1 MARNIFSIVKSL
13 VIVVVSVFALAACTA
28 EGADYSTYKAKE
40 DIVRG
45 TKYTNTLV
53 HNLDSTKSS
62 ARDNMVATCTIET
75 VENGNVVE
83 GSAHKETAN
92 PLMECS
98 IFVTKDDY
106 TITEDQINCSA
117 ISTNILRN
125 QTSKSVANNGTEA
138 SDTVVVTISDGQIV
152 KCPSTITSYKTTDG
166 HAFGT
171 VELSNAKLVSIENTN
186 ISAGT
191 RAATYVKT
199 TLRTMYK
206 MALTYVEKNVEGTP
220 ASYTVYLTA
229 AATRRVIAD
238 NAIAS
243 VTVENK
249 NREVI
254 DDNTEKV
261 SFEEVI
267 TMTDG
272 EVVRNAKSMILNREF
287 KGIAAYEKFVS
298 NFAFNLANVNG
309 IANGTEA
316 QVSNAEGWT
325 VYGKTDS
332 YSANISNGAAADAFA
347 TAYTLY
353 HERAN
358 YKDANVEVS
367 FEYVDVNV
375 NEAKNEVSNVNSDKS
390 GYDKAIYDNA
400 IRTSYMGYTQN
411 IAEQVYLYKTARAIS
426 GYDYRDA
433 QLVVNDNN
441 VIASVV
447 FVTRYNDGTEETEKV
462 SKTFARSLTCTSNW
476 TAFENNSDQFTHMLN
491 VKLAGQ
497 DKKNDGEWAWVN
509 ETRTITNIA
518 SLASSE
524 QTNSWTSVD
533 PNSIT
538 FSRQGQT
545 YTFGEIEFKAVDEE
559 GKVTLSSDEDEK
571 SVFDYSAKVNVT
583 FGSNTIS
590 SVAPGK
596 IIVAKEIKGDFPA
609 EWGKFVSAVCTV
621 SHNETKTDWVYAW
634 SLHFEN
640 GTLPV
645 IVGKDAA
652 NATVDQ
658 SLFDTD
664 TNTRFNG
671 AGYKNGKWQNAI
683 AQDNDHYM
691 LWTNT
696 NGSALN
702 TMLYPTATMWNW
714 NNGHNTVFTSDFTF
728 SIENNGKTLKVMKN
742 GQEFASYRASSK

>member
-13 VIVVVSVFALAACTA
+13 LVVSVIALSSCTD
-28 EGADYSTYKAKE
+28 EGAETSTYKVKE
-40 DIVRG
+40 NIVIG

-53 HNLDSTKSS
+53 HNIDSTKTD
-62 ARDNMVATCTIET
+62 ARDRMVATCTIEK
-75 VENGNVVE
+75 VENGEVVD
-83 GSAHKETAN
+83 GSSRKEVAN
-92 PLMECS
+92 PLMECN

-106 TITEDQINCSA
+106 TITEEQINCNA

-125 QTSKSVANNGTEA
+125 QTSKSVANNGTEI
-138 SDTVVVTISDGQIV
+138 SDTVVVAVSDGQIV
-152 KCPSTITSYKTTDG
+152 KCPSTITSYKTSDG

-171 VELSNAKLVSIENTN
+171 VELSSAKLVSIENTE
-186 ISAGT
+186 ISTGT

-199 TLRTMYK
+199 TFRTMYK
-206 MALTYVEKNVEGTP
+206 MALTYVEKNVETP

-272 EVVRNAKSMILNREF
+272 EVVRNSKSMILNREF

-298 NFAFNLANVNG
+298 NFAYKLANVNG

-347 TAYTLY
+347 TSYTLY

-375 NEAKNEVSNVNSDKS
+375 SEAKNEVSNVTSDKS

-400 IRTSYMGYTQN
+400 IRTSYMGYAQN

-476 TAFENNSDQFTHMLN
+476 TAFENNSEQFTHMLN

-497 DKKNDGEWAWVN
+497 DKNNDGEWSWVN

-524 QTNSWTSVD
+524 QINSWTSVD

-538 FSRQGQT
+538 FSREGQT
-545 YTFGEIEFKAVDEE
+545 YTFGEIEFNAVDEE
-559 GKVTLSSDEDEK
+559 GKVSMSSDEEEK
-571 SVFDYSAKVNVT
+571 SVFAYSAKVNVT

-590 SVAPGK
+590 SVAPGT

-609 EWGKFVSAVCTV
+609 EWGKFVSATCTL
-621 SHNETKTDWVYAW
+621 SHNETKSDWVYAW

-652 NATVDQ
+652 NATIDQ

-683 AQDNDHYM
+683 AQDGDHYL

-696 NGSALN
+696 NGSVLN
-702 TMLYPTATMWNW
+702 TLIFSTATMWKW
-714 NNGHNTVFTSDFTF
+714 NHGHNTVFTSDFTF
-728 SIENNGKTLKVMKN
+728 SIENDGKTLKVMKN

>member
-13 VIVVVSVFALAACTA
+13 LVVSVIALSSCTD
-28 EGADYSTYKAKE
+28 EGAETSTYKVKE
-40 DIVRG
+40 NIVVG

-53 HNLDSTKSS
+53 HNLDSTKTD
-62 ARDNMVATCTIET
+62 ARDRMVATCTIEK
-75 VENGNVVE
+75 VENGEVVD
-83 GSAHKETAN
+83 GSSRKEVAN
-92 PLMECS
+92 PLMECN

-106 TITEDQINCSA
+106 TITEEQINCNA

-125 QTSKSVANNGTEA
+125 QTSKSVANNGTEV
-138 SDTVVVTISDGQIV
+138 SDTVVVAVSDGQIV
-152 KCPSTITSYKTTDG
+152 KCPSTITSYKTSDG

-171 VELSNAKLVSIENTN
+171 VELSGAKLVSIENTE
-186 ISAGT
+186 ISTGT

-199 TLRTMYK
+199 TFRTMYK
-206 MALTYVEKNVEGTP
+206 MALTYVEKNVETP

-272 EVVRNAKSMILNREF
+272 EVVRNSKSMILNREF

-298 NFAFNLANVNG
+298 NFAYKLANVNG

-347 TAYTLY
+347 TSYTLY

-375 NEAKNEVSNVNSDKS
+375 SEAKNEVSNVTSDKS

-476 TAFENNSDQFTHMLN
+476 TAFENNSEQFTHMLN

-497 DKKNDGEWAWVN
+497 DKNNDGEWSWVN

-524 QTNSWTSVD
+524 QINSWTSVD

-538 FSRQGQT
+538 FSREGQT
-545 YTFGEIEFKAVDEE
+545 YTFGEIEFNAVDEE
-559 GKVTLSSDEDEK
+559 GKVSMSSDEEEK
-571 SVFDYSAKVNVT
+571 SVFAYSAKVNVT

-590 SVAPGK
+590 SVAPGT

-609 EWGKFVSAVCTV
+609 EWGKFVSATCTL
-621 SHNETKTDWVYAW
+621 SHNETKSDWVYAW

-652 NATVDQ
+652 NATIDQ

-683 AQDNDHYM
+683 AQDGDHYL

-696 NGSALN
+696 NGSVLN
-702 TMLYPTATMWNW
+702 TLIFSTATMWKW
-714 NNGHNTVFTSDFTF
+714 NHGHNTVFTSDFTF
-728 SIENNGKTLKVMKN
+728 SIENDGKTLKVMKN

>member
-13 VIVVVSVFALAACTA
+13 LVVSVIALSACTD
-28 EGADYSTYKAKE
+28 EGAETSTYKVKE
-40 DIVRG
+40 NIVVG

-53 HNLDSTKSS
+53 HNLDSTKTD
-62 ARDNMVATCTIET
+62 ARDRMVATCTIEK
-75 VENGNVVE
+75 VENGEVVD
-83 GSAHKETAN
+83 GSSRKEVAN

-106 TITEDQINCSA
+106 TITEEQINCSVVA
-117 ISTNILRN
+117 SNILRN
-125 QTSKSVANNGTEA
+125 QTSKSVANNGTEI
-138 SDTVVVTISDGQIV
+138 SDTVVVAVSDGQIV
-152 KCPSTITSYKTTDG
+152 KCPSTITSYKTSDG

-171 VELSNAKLVSIENTN
+171 VELSSAKLVSIENTE
-186 ISAGT
+186 ISTGT

-199 TLRTMYK
+199 TFRTMYK
-206 MALTYVEKNVEGTP
+206 MALTYVEKNVETP

-272 EVVRNAKSMILNREF
+272 EVVRNSKSMILNREF

-298 NFAFNLANVNG
+298 NFAYKLANVNG

-347 TAYTLY
+347 TSYTLY

-375 NEAKNEVSNVNSDKS
+375 SEAKNEVSNVTSDKS

-400 IRTSYMGYTQN
+400 IRTSYMGYAQN

-476 TAFENNSDQFTHMLN
+476 TAFENNSEQFTHMLN

-497 DKKNDGEWAWVN
+497 DKNNDGEWSWVN

-524 QTNSWTSVD
+524 QINSWTSVD

-538 FSRQGQT
+538 FSREGQT
-545 YTFGEIEFKAVDEE
+545 YTFGEIEFNAVDEE
-559 GKVTLSSDEDEK
+559 GKVSMSSDEEEK
-571 SVFDYSAKVNVT
+571 SVFAYSAKVNVT

-590 SVAPGK
+590 SVAPGT

-609 EWGKFVSAVCTV
+609 EWGKFVSATCTL
-621 SHNETKTDWVYAW
+621 SHNETKSDWVYAW

-652 NATVDQ
+652 NATIDQ

-683 AQDNDHYM
+683 AQDGDHYL

-696 NGSALN
+696 NGSVLN
-702 TMLYPTATMWNW
+702 TLIFSTATMWKW
-714 NNGHNTVFTSDFTF
+714 NHGHNTVFTSDFTF
-728 SIENNGKTLKVMKN
+728 SIENDGKTLKVMKN
-742 GQEFASYRASSK
+742 GKEFASYRASSK

>member
-13 VIVVVSVFALAACTA
+13 LVVSVIALSSCTD
-28 EGADYSTYKAKE
+28 EGAETSTYKVKE
-40 DIVRG
+40 NIVVG

-53 HNLDSTKSS
+53 HNLDSTKTD
-62 ARDNMVATCTIET
+62 ARDRMVATCTIEK
-75 VENGNVVE
+75 VENGEVVD
-83 GSAHKETAN
+83 GSSRKEVAN
-92 PLMECS
+92 PLMECN

-106 TITEDQINCSA
+106 TITEEQINCNA

-125 QTSKSVANNGTEA
+125 QTSKSVANNGTEV
-138 SDTVVVTISDGQIV
+138 SDTVVVAVSDGQIV
-152 KCPSTITSYKTTDG
+152 KCPSTITSYKTSDG

-171 VELSNAKLVSIENTN
+171 VELSSAKLVSIENTE
-186 ISAGT
+186 ISTGT

-199 TLRTMYK
+199 TFRTMYK
-206 MALTYVEKNVEGTP
+206 MALTYVEKNVETP

-272 EVVRNAKSMILNREF
+272 EVVRNSKSMILNREF

-298 NFAFNLANVNG
+298 NFAYKLANVNG

-347 TAYTLY
+347 TSYTLY

-375 NEAKNEVSNVNSDKS
+375 SEAKNEVSNVTSDKS

-476 TAFENNSDQFTHMLN
+476 TAFENNSEQFTHMLN

-497 DKKNDGEWAWVN
+497 DKNNDGEWSWVN

-524 QTNSWTSVD
+524 QINSWTSVD

-538 FSRQGQT
+538 FSREGQT
-545 YTFGEIEFKAVDEE
+545 YTFGEIEFNAVDEE
-559 GKVTLSSDEDEK
+559 GKVSMSSDEEEK
-571 SVFDYSAKVNVT
+571 SVFAYSAKVNVT

-590 SVAPGK
+590 SVAPGT

-609 EWGKFVSAVCTV
+609 EWGKFVSATCTL
-621 SHNETKTDWVYAW
+621 SHNETKSDWVYAW

-652 NATVDQ
+652 NATIDQ

-683 AQDNDHYM
+683 AQDGDHYL

-696 NGSALN
+696 NGSVLN
-702 TMLYPTATMWNW
+702 TLIFSTATMWKW
-714 NNGHNTVFTSDFTF
+714 NHGHNTVFTSDFTF
-728 SIENNGKTLKVMKN
+728 SIENDGKTLKVMKN

>member
-13 VIVVVSVFALAACTA
+13 LVVSVIALSACTD
-28 EGADYSTYKAKE
+28 EGAETSTYKVKE
-40 DIVRG
+40 NIVVG

-53 HNLDSTKSS
+53 HNLDSTKTD
-62 ARDNMVATCTIET
+62 ARDRMVATCTIEK
-75 VENGNVVE
+75 VENGEVVD
-83 GSAHKETAN
+83 GSSRKEVAN
-92 PLMECS
+92 PLMKCN

-106 TITEDQINCSA
+106 TITEEQINCNA

-125 QTSKSVANNGTEA
+125 QTSKSVANNGTEV
-138 SDTVVVTISDGQIV
+138 SDTVVVAVSDGQIV
-152 KCPSTITSYKTTDG
+152 KCPSTITSYKTSDG

-171 VELSNAKLVSIENTN
+171 VELSSAKLVSIENTE
-186 ISAGT
+186 ISTGT
-191 RAATYVKT
+191 RAATYVKAT
-199 TLRTMYK
+199 FRTMYK
-206 MALTYVEKNVEGTP
+206 MALTYVEKNVETP

-272 EVVRNAKSMILNREF
+272 EVVRNSKSMILNRKF

-298 NFAFNLANVNG
+298 NFAYKLANVNG

-347 TAYTLY
+347 TSYTLY

-375 NEAKNEVSNVNSDKS
+375 SEAKNEVSNVTSDKS

-400 IRTSYMGYTQN
+400 IRTSYMGYAQN

-476 TAFENNSDQFTHMLN
+476 TAFENNSEQFTHMLN

-497 DKKNDGEWAWVN
+497 DKNNDGEWSWVN

-524 QTNSWTSVD
+524 QINSWTSVD

-538 FSRQGQT
+538 FSREGQT
-545 YTFGEIEFKAVDEE
+545 YTFGEIEFNAVDEE
-559 GKVTLSSDEDEK
+559 GKVSMSSDEEEK
-571 SVFDYSAKVNVT
+571 SVFAYSAKVNVT

-590 SVAPGK
+590 SVAPGT

-609 EWGKFVSAVCTV
+609 EWGKFVSATCTL
-621 SHNETKTDWVYAW
+621 SHNETKSDWVYAW

-652 NATVDQ
+652 NATIDQ

-683 AQDNDHYM
+683 AQDGDHYL

-696 NGSALN
+696 NGSVLN
-702 TMLYPTATMWNW
+702 TLIFSTATMWKW
-714 NNGHNTVFTSDFTF
+714 NHGHNTVFTSDFTF
-728 SIENNGKTLKVMKN
+728 SIENDGKTLKVMKN
-742 GQEFASYRASSK
+742 GKEFASYRASSK

>member
-13 VIVVVSVFALAACTA
+13 LVVSVIALSSCTD
-28 EGADYSTYKAKE
+28 EGAETSTYKVKE
-40 DIVRG
+40 NIVIG

-53 HNLDSTKSS
+53 HNIDSTKTD
-62 ARDNMVATCTIET
+62 ARDRMVATCTIEK
-75 VENGNVVE
+75 VENGEVVD
-83 GSAHKETAN
+83 GSSRKEVAN
-92 PLMECS
+92 PLMECN

-106 TITEDQINCSA
+106 TITEEQINCNA

-125 QTSKSVANNGTEA
+125 QTSKSVANNGTEV
-138 SDTVVVTISDGQIV
+138 SDTVVVAVSDGQIV
-152 KCPSTITSYKTTDG
+152 KCPSTITSYKTSDG

-171 VELSNAKLVSIENTN
+171 VELSSAKLVSIENTE
-186 ISAGT
+186 ISTGT

-199 TLRTMYK
+199 TFRTMYK
-206 MALTYVEKNVEGTP
+206 MALTYVEKNVETP
-220 ASYTVYLTA
+220 AYYTVYLTA

-272 EVVRNAKSMILNREF
+272 EVVRNSKSMILNREF

-298 NFAFNLANVNG
+298 NFAYKLANVNG

-347 TAYTLY
+347 TSYTLY

-375 NEAKNEVSNVNSDKS
+375 SEAKNEVSNVTSDKS

-476 TAFENNSDQFTHMLN
+476 TAFENNSEQFTHMLN

-497 DKKNDGEWAWVN
+497 DKNNDGEWSWVN

-524 QTNSWTSVD
+524 QINSWTSVD

-538 FSRQGQT
+538 FSREGQT
-545 YTFGEIEFKAVDEE
+545 YTFGEIEFNAVDEE
-559 GKVTLSSDEDEK
+559 GKVSMSSDEEEK
-571 SVFDYSAKVNVT
+571 SVFAYSAKVNVT

-590 SVAPGK
+590 SVAPGT

-609 EWGKFVSAVCTV
+609 EWGKFVSATCTL
-621 SHNETKTDWVYAW
+621 SHNETKSDWVYAW

-652 NATVDQ
+652 NATIDQ

-683 AQDNDHYM
+683 AQDGDHYL

-696 NGSALN
+696 NGSVLN
-702 TMLYPTATMWNW
+702 TLIFSTATMWKW
-714 NNGHNTVFTSDFTF
+714 NHGHNTVFTSDFTF
-728 SIENNGKTLKVMKN
+728 SIENDGKTLKVMKN

>member
-13 VIVVVSVFALAACTA
+13 LVVSVIALSACTD
-28 EGADYSTYKAKE
+28 EGAETSTYKVKE
-40 DIVRG
+40 NIVVG
-45 TKYTNTLV
+45 TKYTNTLL
-53 HNLDSTKSS
+53 HNIDSTKTD
-62 ARDNMVATCTIET
+62 ARDRMVATCTIEK
-75 VENGNVVE
+75 VENGEVVD
-83 GSAHKETAN
+83 GSARKEVAN
-92 PLMECS
+92 PLMECN

-106 TITEDQINCSA
+106 TITEEQINCNA

-125 QTSKSVANNGTEA
+125 QTSKSVANNGTEV
-138 SDTVVVTISDGQIV
+138 SDTVVVAVSDGQIV
-152 KCPSTITSYKTTDG
+152 KCPSTITSYKTSDG

-171 VELSNAKLVSIENTN
+171 VELSSAKLVSIENTE
-186 ISAGT
+186 ISTGT

-199 TLRTMYK
+199 TFRTMYK
-206 MALTYVEKNVEGTP
+206 MALTYVEKNVETP

-272 EVVRNAKSMILNREF
+272 EVVRNSKSMILNREF

-298 NFAFNLANVNG
+298 NFAYKLANVNG

-347 TAYTLY
+347 TSYTLY

-375 NEAKNEVSNVNSDKS
+375 SEAKNEVSNVTSDKS

-400 IRTSYMGYTQN
+400 IRTSYMGYAQN

-476 TAFENNSDQFTHMLN
+476 TAFENNSEQFTHMLN

-497 DKKNDGEWAWVN
+497 DKNNDGEWSWVN

-524 QTNSWTSVD
+524 QINSWTSVD

-538 FSRQGQT
+538 FSREGQT
-545 YTFGEIEFKAVDEE
+545 YTFGEIEFNAVDEE
-559 GKVTLSSDEDEK
+559 GKVSMSSDEEEK
-571 SVFDYSAKVNVT
+571 SVFAYSAKVNVT

-590 SVAPGK
+590 SVAPGT

-609 EWGKFVSAVCTV
+609 EWGKFVSATCTL
-621 SHNETKTDWVYAW
+621 SHNETKSDWVYAW

-652 NATVDQ
+652 NATIDQ

-691 LWTNT
+691 MWTNT
-696 NGSALN
+696 NGSVL
-702 TMLYPTATMWNW
+702 TTLIFPTATMWKW
-714 NNGHNTVFTSDFTF
+714 NHGHNTVFTSDFTF
-728 SIENNGKTLKVMKN
+728 SIENDGKTLKVMKN
-742 GQEFASYRASSK
+742 GKEFASYRASSK

>member
-13 VIVVVSVFALAACTA
+13 LVVSVIALSSCTD
-28 EGADYSTYKAKE
+28 EGAETSTYKVKE
-40 DIVRG
+40 NIVIG

-53 HNLDSTKSS
+53 HNIDSTKTD
-62 ARDNMVATCTIET
+62 ARDRMVATCTIEK
-75 VENGNVVE
+75 VENGEVVD
-83 GSAHKETAN
+83 GSSRKEVAN

-106 TITEDQINCSA
+106 TITEEQINCNA

-125 QTSKSVANNGTEA
+125 QTSKSVANNGTEV
-138 SDTVVVTISDGQIV
+138 SDTVVVAVSDGQIV
-152 KCPSTITSYKTTDG
+152 KCPSTITSYKTSDG

-171 VELSNAKLVSIENTN
+171 VELSSAKLVSIENTE
-186 ISAGT
+186 ISTGT

-199 TLRTMYK
+199 TFRTMYK
-206 MALTYVEKNVEGTP
+206 MALTYVEKNVETP

-272 EVVRNAKSMILNREF
+272 EVVRNSKSMILNREF

-298 NFAFNLANVNG
+298 NFAYKLANVNG
-309 IANGTEA
+309 IANATEA

-347 TAYTLY
+347 TSYTLY

-375 NEAKNEVSNVNSDKS
+375 SEAKNEVSNVTSDKS

-476 TAFENNSDQFTHMLN
+476 TAFENNSEQFTHMLN

-497 DKKNDGEWAWVN
+497 DKNNDGEWSWVN

-524 QTNSWTSVD
+524 QINSWTSVD

-538 FSRQGQT
+538 FSREGQT
-545 YTFGEIEFKAVDEE
+545 YTFGEIEFNAVDEE
-559 GKVTLSSDEDEK
+559 GKVSMSSDEEEK
-571 SVFDYSAKVNVT
+571 SVFAYSAKVNVT

-590 SVAPGK
+590 SVAPGT

-609 EWGKFVSAVCTV
+609 EWGKFVSATCTL
-621 SHNETKTDWVYAW
+621 SHNETKSDWVYAW

-652 NATVDQ
+652 NATIDQ

-683 AQDNDHYM
+683 AQDGDHYL

-696 NGSALN
+696 NGSVLN
-702 TMLYPTATMWNW
+702 TLIFSTATMWKW
-714 NNGHNTVFTSDFTF
+714 NHGHNTVFTSDFTF
-728 SIENNGKTLKVMKN
+728 SIENDGKTLKVMKN

>member
-13 VIVVVSVFALAACTA
+13 LVVSVIALSSCTD
-28 EGADYSTYKAKE
+28 EGAETSTYKVKE
-40 DIVRG
+40 NIVIG

-53 HNLDSTKSS
+53 HNIDSTKTD
-62 ARDNMVATCTIET
+62 ARDRMVATCTIEK
-75 VENGNVVE
+75 VENGEVVD
-83 GSAHKETAN
+83 GSSRKEVAN
-92 PLMECS
+92 PLMECN

-106 TITEDQINCSA
+106 TITEEQINCNA

-125 QTSKSVANNGTEA
+125 QTSKSVANNGTEV
-138 SDTVVVTISDGQIV
+138 SDTVVVAVSDGQIV
-152 KCPSTITSYKTTDG
+152 KCPSTITSYKTSDG

-171 VELSNAKLVSIENTN
+171 VELSSAKLVSIENTE
-186 ISAGT
+186 ISTGT

-199 TLRTMYK
+199 TFRTMYK
-206 MALTYVEKNVEGTP
+206 MALTYVEKNVETP

-272 EVVRNAKSMILNREF
+272 EVVRNSKSMILNREF

-298 NFAFNLANVNG
+298 NFAYKLANVNG

-347 TAYTLY
+347 TSYTLY

-375 NEAKNEVSNVNSDKS
+375 SEAKNEVSNVTSDKS

-400 IRTSYMGYTQN
+400 IRTSYMGYAQN

-476 TAFENNSDQFTHMLN
+476 TAFENNSEQFTHMLN

-497 DKKNDGEWAWVN
+497 DKNNDGEWSWVN

-524 QTNSWTSVD
+524 QINSWTSVD

-538 FSRQGQT
+538 FSREGQT
-545 YTFGEIEFKAVDEE
+545 YTFGEIEFNAVDEE
-559 GKVTLSSDEDEK
+559 GKVSMSSDEEEK
-571 SVFDYSAKVNVT
+571 SVFAYSAKVNVT

-590 SVAPGK
+590 SVAPGT

-609 EWGKFVSAVCTV
+609 EWGKFVSATCTL
-621 SHNETKTDWVYAW
+621 SHNETKSDWVYAW

-652 NATVDQ
+652 NATIDQ

-683 AQDNDHYM
+683 AQDGDHYL

-696 NGSALN
+696 NGSVLN
-702 TMLYPTATMWNW
+702 TLIFSTATMWKW
-714 NNGHNTVFTSDFTF
+714 NHGHNTVFTSDFTF
-728 SIENNGKTLKVMKN
+728 SIENDGKTLKVMKN

>member
-13 VIVVVSVFALAACTA
+13 LVVSVIALSSCTD
-28 EGADYSTYKAKE
+28 EGAETSTYKVKE
-40 DIVRG
+40 NIVIG

-53 HNLDSTKSS
+53 HNIDSTKTD
-62 ARDNMVATCTIET
+62 ARDRMVATCTIEK
-75 VENGNVVE
+75 VENGEVVD
-83 GSAHKETAN
+83 GSSRKEVAN
-92 PLMECS
+92 PLMECN

-106 TITEDQINCSA
+106 TITEDQINCSVVA
-117 ISTNILRN
+117 SNILRN
-125 QTSKSVANNGTEA
+125 QTSKSVANNGTEI
-138 SDTVVVTISDGQIV
+138 SDTVVVAVSDGQIV
-152 KCPSTITSYKTTDG
+152 KCPSTITSYKTSDG

-171 VELSNAKLVSIENTN
+171 VELSSAKLVSIENTE
-186 ISAGT
+186 ISTGT

-199 TLRTMYK
+199 TFRTMYK
-206 MALTYVEKNVEGTP
+206 MALTYVEKNVETP

-272 EVVRNAKSMILNREF
+272 EVVRNSKSMILNREF

-298 NFAFNLANVNG
+298 NFAYKLANVNG

-347 TAYTLY
+347 TSYTLY

-375 NEAKNEVSNVNSDKS
+375 SEAKNEVSNVTSDKS

-400 IRTSYMGYTQN
+400 IRTSYMGYAQN

-476 TAFENNSDQFTHMLN
+476 TAFENNSEQFTHMLN

-497 DKKNDGEWAWVN
+497 DKNNDGEWSWVN

-524 QTNSWTSVD
+524 QINSWTSVD

-538 FSRQGQT
+538 FSREGQT
-545 YTFGEIEFKAVDEE
+545 YTFGEIEFNAVDEE
-559 GKVTLSSDEDEK
+559 GKVSMSSDEEEK
-571 SVFDYSAKVNVT
+571 SVFAYSAKVNVT

-590 SVAPGK
+590 SVAPGT

-609 EWGKFVSAVCTV
+609 EWGKFVSATCTL
-621 SHNETKTDWVYAW
+621 SHNETKSDWVYAW

-652 NATVDQ
+652 NATIDQ

-683 AQDNDHYM
+683 AQDGDHYL

-696 NGSALN
+696 NGSVLN
-702 TMLYPTATMWNW
+702 TLIFSTATMWKW
-714 NNGHNTVFTSDFTF
+714 NHGHNTVFTSDFTF
-728 SIENNGKTLKVMKN
+728 SIENDGKTLKVMKN

>member
-13 VIVVVSVFALAACTA
+13 LVVSVIALSACTD
-28 EGADYSTYKAKE
+28 EGAETSTYKVKE
-40 DIVRG
+40 NIVVG
-45 TKYTNTLV
+45 TKYTNTLL
-53 HNLDSTKSS
+53 HNIDSTKTD
-62 ARDNMVATCTIET
+62 ARDRMVATCTIEK
-75 VENGNVVE
+75 VENGEVVD
-83 GSAHKETAN
+83 GSSRKEVAN
-92 PLMECS
+92 PLMECN

-106 TITEDQINCSA
+106 TITEEQINCNA

-125 QTSKSVANNGTEA
+125 QTSKSVANNGTEV
-138 SDTVVVTISDGQIV
+138 SDTVVVAVSDGQIV
-152 KCPSTITSYKTTDG
+152 KCPSTITSYKTSDG

-171 VELSNAKLVSIENTN
+171 VELSSAKLVSIENTE
-186 ISAGT
+186 ISTGT

-199 TLRTMYK
+199 TFRTMYK
-206 MALTYVEKNVEGTP
+206 MALTYVEKNVETP

-272 EVVRNAKSMILNREF
+272 EVVRNSKSMILNREF

-298 NFAFNLANVNG
+298 NFAYKLANVNG

-347 TAYTLY
+347 TSYTLY

-375 NEAKNEVSNVNSDKS
+375 SEAKNEVSNVTSDKS

-400 IRTSYMGYTQN
+400 IRTSYMGYAQN

-476 TAFENNSDQFTHMLN
+476 TAFENNSEQFTHMLN

-497 DKKNDGEWAWVN
+497 DKNNDGEWSWVN

-524 QTNSWTSVD
+524 QINSWTSVD

-538 FSRQGQT
+538 FSREGQT
-545 YTFGEIEFKAVDEE
+545 YTFGEIEFNAVDEE
-559 GKVTLSSDEDEK
+559 GKVSMSSDEEEK
-571 SVFDYSAKVNVT
+571 SVFAYSAKVNVT

-590 SVAPGK
+590 SVAPGT

-609 EWGKFVSAVCTV
+609 EWGKFVSATCTL
-621 SHNETKTDWVYAW
+621 SHNETKSDWVYAW

-652 NATVDQ
+652 NATIDQ

-691 LWTNT
+691 MWTNT
-696 NGSALN
+696 NGSVL
-702 TMLYPTATMWNW
+702 TTLIFPTATMWKW
-714 NNGHNTVFTSDFTF
+714 NHGHNTVFTSDFTF
-728 SIENNGKTLKVMKN
+728 SIENDGKTLKVMKN

>member
-13 VIVVVSVFALAACTA
+13 LVVSVIALSACTD
-28 EGADYSTYKAKE
+28 EGAETSTYKVKE
-40 DIVRG
+40 NIVIG
-45 TKYTNTLV
+45 TKYTNTLL
-53 HNLDSTKSS
+53 HNIDSTKTD
-62 ARDNMVATCTIET
+62 ARDRMVATCTIEK
-75 VENGNVVE
+75 VENGEVVD
-83 GSAHKETAN
+83 GSSRKEVAN
-92 PLMECS
+92 PLMECN

-106 TITEDQINCSA
+106 TITEEQINCNA

-125 QTSKSVANNGTEA
+125 QTSKSVANNGTEV
-138 SDTVVVTISDGQIV
+138 SDTVVVAVSDGQIV
-152 KCPSTITSYKTTDG
+152 KCPSTITSYKTSDG

-171 VELSNAKLVSIENTN
+171 VELSSAKLVSIENTE
-186 ISAGT
+186 ISTGT

-199 TLRTMYK
+199 TFRTMYK
-206 MALTYVEKNVEGTP
+206 MALTYVEKNVETP

-272 EVVRNAKSMILNREF
+272 EVVRNSKSMILNREF

-298 NFAFNLANVNG
+298 NFAYKLANVNG

-347 TAYTLY
+347 TSYTLY

-375 NEAKNEVSNVNSDKS
+375 SEAKNEVSNVTSDKS

-400 IRTSYMGYTQN
+400 IRTSYMGYAQN

-476 TAFENNSDQFTHMLN
+476 TAFENNSEQFTHMLN

-497 DKKNDGEWAWVN
+497 DKNNDGEWSWVN

-524 QTNSWTSVD
+524 QINSWTSVD

-538 FSRQGQT
+538 FSREGQT
-545 YTFGEIEFKAVDEE
+545 YTFGEIEFNAVDEE
-559 GKVTLSSDEDEK
+559 GKVSMSSDEEEK
-571 SVFDYSAKVNVT
+571 SVFAYSANVNVT

-590 SVAPGK
+590 SVAPGT

-609 EWGKFVSAVCTV
+609 EWGKFVSATCTL
-621 SHNETKTDWVYAW
+621 SHNETKSDWVYAW

-652 NATVDQ
+652 NATIDQ

-683 AQDNDHYM
+683 AQDGDHYL

-696 NGSALN
+696 NGSVLN
-702 TMLYPTATMWNW
+702 TLIFSTATMWKW
-714 NNGHNTVFTSDFTF
+714 NHGHNTVFTSDFTF
-728 SIENNGKTLKVMKN
+728 SIENDGKTLKVMKN

>member
-13 VIVVVSVFALAACTA
+13 LVVSVIALSSCTD
-28 EGADYSTYKAKE
+28 EGAETSTYKVKE
-40 DIVRG
+40 NIVIG

-53 HNLDSTKSS
+53 HNIDSTKTD
-62 ARDNMVATCTIET
+62 ARDRMVATCTIEK
-75 VENGNVVE
+75 VENGEVVD
-83 GSAHKETAN
+83 GSSRKEVAN

-106 TITEDQINCSA
+106 TITEEQINCNA

-125 QTSKSVANNGTEA
+125 QTSKSVANNGTEV
-138 SDTVVVTISDGQIV
+138 SDTVVVAVSDGQIV
-152 KCPSTITSYKTTDG
+152 KCPSTITSYKTSDG

-171 VELSNAKLVSIENTN
+171 VELSSAKLVSIENTE
-186 ISAGT
+186 ISTGT

-199 TLRTMYK
+199 TFRTMYK
-206 MALTYVEKNVEGTP
+206 MALTYVEKNVETP

-272 EVVRNAKSMILNREF
+272 EVVRNSKSMILNREF

-298 NFAFNLANVNG
+298 NFAYKLANVNG

-347 TAYTLY
+347 TSYTLY

-375 NEAKNEVSNVNSDKS
+375 SEAKNEVSNVTSDKS

-400 IRTSYMGYTQN
+400 IRTSYMGYAQN

-476 TAFENNSDQFTHMLN
+476 TAFENNSEQFTHMLN

-497 DKKNDGEWAWVN
+497 DKNNDGEWSWVN

-524 QTNSWTSVD
+524 QINSWTSVD

-538 FSRQGQT
+538 FSREGQT
-545 YTFGEIEFKAVDEE
+545 YTFGEIEFNAVDEE
-559 GKVTLSSDEDEK
+559 GKVSMSSDEEEK
-571 SVFDYSAKVNVT
+571 SVFAYSAKVNVT

-590 SVAPGK
+590 SVAPGT

-609 EWGKFVSAVCTV
+609 EWGKFVSATCTL
-621 SHNETKTDWVYAW
+621 SHNETKSDWVYAW

-652 NATVDQ
+652 NATIDQ

-683 AQDNDHYM
+683 AQDGDHYL

-696 NGSALN
+696 NGSVLN
-702 TMLYPTATMWNW
+702 TLIFSTATMWKW
-714 NNGHNTVFTSDFTF
+714 NHGHNTVFTSDFTF
-728 SIENNGKTLKVMKN
+728 SIENDGKTLKVMKN

>member
-13 VIVVVSVFALAACTA
+13 LVVSVIALSSCTD
-28 EGADYSTYKAKE
+28 EGAETSTYKVKE
-40 DIVRG
+40 NIVIG

-53 HNLDSTKSS
+53 HNIDSTKTD
-62 ARDNMVATCTIET
+62 ARDRLVATCTIEK
-75 VENGNVVE
+75 VENGEVVD
-83 GSAHKETAN
+83 GSSRKEVAN
-92 PLMECS
+92 PLMECN

-106 TITEDQINCSA
+106 TITEEQINCNA

-125 QTSKSVANNGTEA
+125 QTSKSVANNGTEV
-138 SDTVVVTISDGQIV
+138 SDTVVVAVSDGQIV
-152 KCPSTITSYKTTDG
+152 KCPSTITSYKTSDG

-171 VELSNAKLVSIENTN
+171 VELSSAKLVSIENTE
-186 ISAGT
+186 ISTGT

-199 TLRTMYK
+199 TFRTMYK
-206 MALTYVEKNVEGTP
+206 MALTYVEKNVETP

-272 EVVRNAKSMILNREF
+272 EVVRNSKSMILNREF

-298 NFAFNLANVNG
+298 NFAYKLANVNG

-347 TAYTLY
+347 TSYTLY

-375 NEAKNEVSNVNSDKS
+375 SEAKNEVSNVTSDKS

-400 IRTSYMGYTQN
+400 IRTSYMGYAQN

-476 TAFENNSDQFTHMLN
+476 TAFENNSEQFTHMLN

-497 DKKNDGEWAWVN
+497 DKNNDGEWSWVN

-524 QTNSWTSVD
+524 QINSWTSVD

-538 FSRQGQT
+538 FSREGQT
-545 YTFGEIEFKAVDEE
+545 YTFGEIEFNAVDEE
-559 GKVTLSSDEDEK
+559 GKVSMSSDEEEK
-571 SVFDYSAKVNVT
+571 SVFAYSAKVNVT

-590 SVAPGK
+590 SVAPGT

-609 EWGKFVSAVCTV
+609 EWGKFVSATCTL
-621 SHNETKTDWVYAW
+621 SHNETKSDWVYAW

-652 NATVDQ
+652 NATIDQ

-683 AQDNDHYM
+683 AQDGDHYL

-696 NGSALN
+696 NGSVLN
-702 TMLYPTATMWNW
+702 TLIFSTATMWKW
-714 NNGHNTVFTSDFTF
+714 NHGHNTVFTSDFTF
-728 SIENNGKTLKVMKN
+728 SIENDGKTLKVMKN

>member
-13 VIVVVSVFALAACTA
+13 LVVSVIALSACTD
-28 EGADYSTYKAKE
+28 EGAETSTYKVKE
-40 DIVRG
+40 NIVIG
-45 TKYTNTLV
+45 TKYTNTLL
-53 HNLDSTKSS
+53 HNIDSTKTD
-62 ARDNMVATCTIET
+62 ARDRMVATCTIEK
-75 VENGNVVE
+75 VENGEVVD
-83 GSAHKETAN
+83 GSSRKEVAN
-92 PLMECS
+92 PLMECN

-106 TITEDQINCSA
+106 TITEEQINCTA

-125 QTSKSVANNGTEA
+125 QTSKSVANNGTEI
-138 SDTVVVTISDGQIV
+138 SDTVVVAVSDGQIV
-152 KCPSTITSYKTTDG
+152 KCPSTITSYKTSDG

-171 VELSNAKLVSIENTN
+171 VELSSAKLVSIENTE
-186 ISAGT
+186 ISTGT

-199 TLRTMYK
+199 TFRTMYK
-206 MALTYVEKNVEGTP
+206 MALTYVEKNVETP

-272 EVVRNAKSMILNREF
+272 EVVRNSKSMILNREF

-298 NFAFNLANVNG
+298 NFAYKLANVNG

-347 TAYTLY
+347 TSYTLY

-375 NEAKNEVSNVNSDKS
+375 SEAKNEVSNVTSDKS

-400 IRTSYMGYTQN
+400 IRTSYMGYAQN

-476 TAFENNSDQFTHMLN
+476 TAFENNSEQFTHMLN

-497 DKKNDGEWAWVN
+497 DKNNDGEWSWVN

-524 QTNSWTSVD
+524 QINSWTSVD

-538 FSRQGQT
+538 FSREGQT
-545 YTFGEIEFKAVDEE
+545 YTFGEIEFNAVDEE
-559 GKVTLSSDEDEK
+559 GKVSMSSDEEEK
-571 SVFDYSAKVNVT
+571 SVFAYSAKVNVT

-590 SVAPGK
+590 SVAPGT

-609 EWGKFVSAVCTV
+609 EWGKFVSATCTL
-621 SHNETKTDWVYAW
+621 SHNETKSDWVYAW

-652 NATVDQ
+652 NATIDQ

-683 AQDNDHYM
+683 AQDGDHYL

-696 NGSALN
+696 NGSVLN
-702 TMLYPTATMWNW
+702 TLIFSTATMWKW
-714 NNGHNTVFTSDFTF
+714 NHGHNTVFTSDFTF
-728 SIENNGKTLKVMKN
+728 SIENDGKTLKVMKN
-742 GQEFASYRASSK
+742 GKEFASYRASSK